1 MAQVINTNIASLNA
15 QRNLNNSQGTLA
27 QSLTRLSSG
36 LRINSAKDDAA
47 GLAISNRFNSQIK
60 GMAQAV
66 RNAND
71 GISLAQTAEGAL
83 AESTNILQ
91 RIRELAIQ
99 SANSTNSTTD
109 RLSLQ
114 SEVNQLV
121 SELDRIS
128 NTTTFNGLK
137 LLDGSFTGQT
147 FQVGAEANQSISVT
161 VSEATSTSLGIAKA
175 TANNTTSGITV
186 ATRSGNYTSPGS
198 VPFAGGDEN
207 YADALDSANLY
218 MVAAQTITV
227 TDANGKTDSVTLDG
241 IEDRADTKTALE
253 GLDGVTVHDATTNA
267 AVLDVSAGGA
277 AASTNADHG
286 DRVEFILND
295 GTNTDTISFLRDTS
309 TYATLEEQIA
319 VEVNANN
326 TSTHITAE
334 VSGAGKVTLSNSTG
348 ANIAVE
354 DFAVKDNGN
363 LTFSSFAGAA
373 DETVSMKIDGTSISY
388 VTGTTAAETA
398 TAFATAAAA
407 ALSSAY
413 QVADD
418 GAGTVTLYAD
428 TATHIAVTAYARASD
443 QTVAVS
449 TSDADTGVGG
459 GPITLNGV
467 NLTAVGTVL
476 NTNATARLAGVTL
489 TQGDIDTAVALAGFE
504 LALADGASITSTVTS
519 ANGGI
524 LDIATTGA
532 DATLTGKGVE
542 DISAGNNVTAQT
554 LTINGRDSKDI
565 DILENASAK
574 EIAELVNAVSDT
586 TGVNATAKTEATLG
600 GLSVDGVVSMTLNG
614 EAISANVTT
623 TDLTELANAINDQ
636 GGKTGVIAEL
646 SIDKTEITL
655 KHDTGEDISILNFDS
670 SAAVDGATGTTVT
683 MDVLGGAGTKAVQ
696 IEAGGPNAG
705 DRDSTVIGGDVE
717 FKSTVGY
724 FSLSSDKDQ
733 FSGGLFTG
741 DKDILQASELSAA
754 KDIDI
759 SSVDGA
765 NEAIDIVDGALAR
778 VDSIRA
784 DLGAVQNRFESTISN
799 LQTTSENLS
808 AAKSRVLDT
817 DFASETAN
825 LTKSQILQQAGV
837 AMLAQ
842 ANSLPQMVLSLLQ

>member
-15 QRNLNNSQGTLA
+15 QRNLNKSQGTLA

-147 FQVGAEANQSISVT
+147 FQVGAEANQSISVNIK
-161 VSEATSTSLGIAKA
+161 ESTSNTLGINKLDSSNEITGIENA
-175 TANNTTSGITV
+175 TNQGQAVLTNSVLSAASTTADTLTTAAITAQTFTFTDADGNTTTYDV
-186 ATRSGNYTSPGS
+186 A
-198 VPFAGGDEN
+198 VGD
-207 YADALDSANLY
+207 ADADFIADVDALDAVES
-218 MVAAQTITV
+218 VAATGT
-227 TDANGKTDSVTLDG
+227 TTMELDF
-241 IEDRADTKTALE
+241 
-253 GLDGVTVHDATTNA
+253 TNV
-267 AVLDVSAGGA
+267 VLDNGA
-277 AASTNADHG
+277 AA
-286 DRVEFILND
+286 
-295 GTNTDTISFLRDTS
+295 
-309 TYATLEEQIA
+309 
-319 VEVNANN
+319 
-326 TSTHITAE
+326 
-334 VSGAGKVTLSNSTG
+334 
-348 ANIAVE
+348 
-354 DFAVKDNGN
+354 
-363 LTFSSFAGAA
+363 
-373 DETVSMKIDGTSISY
+373 ETVSFNLTDKEGTSLAVAVNTDAAGTMTNEEVAAAVAKAINDDNTLVGYSATVDGTKVTISAIAQDIELDTFVTTDVGETLSVDGTATLTSGDDANSIRKLSAFEVVLADGY
-388 VTGTTAAETA
+388 SMTSDAADDLLDIATAGTAAET
-398 TAFATAAAA
+398 
-407 ALSSAY
+407 Y
-413 QVADD
+413 GIGNAD
-418 GAGTVTLYAD
+418 VT
-428 TATHIAVTAYARASD
+428 
-443 QTVAVS
+443 
-449 TSDADTGVGG
+449 G
-459 GPITLNGV
+459 
-467 NLTAVGTVL
+467 
-476 NTNATARLAGVTL
+476 
-489 TQGDIDTAVALAGFE
+489 
-504 LALADGASITSTVTS
+504 
-519 ANGGI
+519 
-524 LDIATTGA
+524 
-532 DATLTGKGVE
+532 
-542 DISAGNNVTAQT
+542 GNNVTVQT
-554 LTINGRDSKDI
+554 LTINGRDSTDI
-565 DILENASAK
+565 DILENATAK

-586 TGVNATAKTEATLG
+586 TGVNATAKTEATLS
-600 GLSVDGVVSMTLNG
+600 GLSTDGVVSFTLNDQD
-614 EAISANVTT
+614 ISANVTT

-636 GGKTGVIAEL
+636 SGKTGVIAEL
-646 SIDKTEITL
+646 SIDGSEITL
-655 KHDTGEDISILNFDS
+655 KHDTGEDIEISGFSHSEAVTSDTAANF
-670 SAAVDGATGTTVT
+670 VT
-683 MDVLGGAGTKAVQ
+683 MDVTGNTGNATRL
-696 IEAGGPNAG
+696 EAGGDETASGSYGVLAG
-705 DRDSTVIGGDVE
+705 SRDSTVIGGDVE

-724 FSLSSDKDQ
+724 FSISSDADQ
-733 FSGGLFTG
+733 LSGGLFAG
-741 DKDILQASELSAA
+741 DEDILQASELKKAS
-754 KDIDI
+754 DIDI

-784 DLGAVQNRFESTISN
+784 DLGAVQNRFESTIAN

-825 LTKSQILQQAGV
+825 LTKAQILQQAGV